1 MVSSP
6 MIHFVHGSSSPPS
19 VRNQFSSLRLELS
32 SIENFDHVSL
42 LKFPIKFEVGKNWG
56 IINKFSESSFQENEK
71 LFL

>member
-1 MVSSP
+1 MQRRCTHVHVEVHRWKSMVSSP

-42 LKFPIKFEVGKNWG
+42 LKFPIKFEVGN
-56 IINKFSESSFQENEK
+56 NK
-71 LFL
+71 